1 MADTEHSEV
10 GNGGNVVNGNERE
23 ERNMSNKGKL
33 TSKFEVLYMLAYKVE
48 S

>member
-10 GNGGNVVNGNERE
+10 GDEGNVVNGNERE
-23 ERNMSNKGKL
+23 ERNMRNKEKQ
-33 TSKFEVLYMLAYKVE
+33 TSEYEYMLAYKVE